1 MVFLA
6 IKLWLIVRLC
16 VNSNFVKF
24 SCGHL
29 STTTFSSTAEA
40 EIKKEGFSNYIIV
53 FIIRLRDHKNRIK
66 N

>member
-1 MVFLA
+1 MIFLA

-16 VNSNFVKF
+16 VNSNFVNF

-29 STTTFSSTAEA
+29 STPTFSSSAEA

-53 FIIRLRDHKNRIK
+53 FIIKLRDHKN
-66 N
+66 